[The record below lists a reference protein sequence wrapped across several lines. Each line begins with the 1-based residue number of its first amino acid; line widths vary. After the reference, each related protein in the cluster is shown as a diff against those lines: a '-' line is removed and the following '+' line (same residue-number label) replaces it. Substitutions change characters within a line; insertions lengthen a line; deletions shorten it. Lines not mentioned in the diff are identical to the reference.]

1 MTLGE
6 LDRRGLRAARAV
18 GHTPAAERAVAVF
31 SKTGEH
37 AMSWLAIGLIGAAT
51 DAPRR
56 SRWLRAT
63 GVVGAAFLLN
73 SAVKLVIRR
82 PRPDLPG
89 YGPLVGTPTGLS
101 FPSAHT
107 TCSFTGAA
115 QYARLGLPSGP
126 LHLLAV
132 AYAWS
137 RLYLGV
143 HYPSDVVA
151 GAALGAVFG
160 RVVTS

>member
-1 MTLGE
+1 VTLAE
-6 LDRRGLRAARAV
+6 LDRRGLRAARTV

-37 AMSWLAIGLIGAAT
+37 AASWLAIGLAGAAF

-63 GVVGAAFLLN
+63 AVVGSAFLLN
-73 SAVKLVIRR
+73 SAVKLLVRR
-82 PRPDLPG
+82 KRPDLPG

-115 QYARLGLPSGP
+115 QYSRLGLPALP
-126 LHLLAV
+126 LHLLAT

-143 HYPSDVVA
+143 HYPSDIVA
-151 GAALGAVFG
+151 GAALGSVFG
-160 RVVTS
+160 RIVKP